1 MAIVHNLFR
10 ALKKH
15 VSMEELREARILA
28 DFGLEGCAHAQAAS
42 NRQILLVDRE
52 TLEAMGLGPG
62 ILRENIATEGL
73 NVNSLPIGQH
83 LRIGEARLEVRSE
96 EHTSELQSQFHLVC
110 RLLLEKKKKKE
121 NMTSKLQA
129 KKQRPRDLTKPE
141 LHQLQVAAGTCDH
154 GDTS

>member
-83 LRIGEARLEVRSE
+83 LRIGEARLEVTMVCTPRNQME
-96 EHTSELQSQFHLVC
+96 RIRPGLRRELWGRRGMLC
-110 RLLLEKKKKKE
+110 RVLEGGII
-121 NMTSKLQA
+121 
-129 KKQRPRDLTKPE
+129 RP
-141 LHQLQVAAGTCDH
+141 
-154 GDTS
+154 GDPIERLP